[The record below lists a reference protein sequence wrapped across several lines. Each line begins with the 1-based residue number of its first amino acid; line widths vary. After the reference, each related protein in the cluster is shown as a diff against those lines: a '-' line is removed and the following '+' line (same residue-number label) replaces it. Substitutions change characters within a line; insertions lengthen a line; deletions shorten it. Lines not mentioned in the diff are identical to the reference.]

1 MAEGKYVSVAEV
13 KEMLTEENEKRG
25 ELIPSLKAALTAAT
39 ETCPLTKEQAD
50 ALIEKIGE
58 IITELPLGDDSRSFI
73 PVKIADTLPR
83 SPAEVRSLFTKER
96 GVTLSEDIIK
106 SILNAVNEITN

>member
-1 MAEGKYVSVAEV
+1 MAESGYVSVAEV

-39 ETCPLTKEQAD
+39 ETCPLSKEGAED
-50 ALIEKIGE
+50 LIEKVTG
-58 IITELPLGDDSRSFI
+58 IISELSLASEDSKAFLA
-73 PVKIADTLPR
+73 VKIADTLPR

-96 GVTLSEDIIK
+96 VTLSEEIIQA
-106 SILNAVNEITN
+106 ILNAVAEVVN